1 LPSEIPLASPFVFT
15 FVFTNVIL
23 NSDKDHIAVFV
34 LLESA
39 AQNVIGNLPDEI
51 GFILEIVHGFSVSVA
66 SR

>member
-1 LPSEIPLASPFVFT
+1 
-15 FVFTNVIL
+15 VIL